1 MSQEYDGTSKPD
13 HAEEVFWLVFRAND
27 HAAKVVK
34 LGEQALDLPATPIAT
49 QHPAILD
56 CFSASRG
63 VVRSNQLH
71 NKTLPHLGIQ
81 GVAVLSPIADQALG
95 SFGEQASLDGGFNG
109 FGFMR

>member
-1 MSQEYDGTSKPD
+1 
-13 HAEEVFWLVFRAND
+13 
-27 HAAKVVK
+27 
-34 LGEQALDLPATPIAT
+34 
-49 QHPAILD
+49 
-56 CFSASRG
+56 